1 MRPKIALLP
10 FVITVV
16 TLMCVP
22 APAQVEDESCAYCG
36 MYRSRF
42 GHSWVIIEHGGGNK
56 EGVCSVHCAAI
67 DMALHPEKTISR
79 ITVGDFDIQKQ
90 IDAEKARWVIGG
102 DLMGVMTARAKWA
115 FETQAAADAFMAKH
129 GGSPATFNEVIKA
142 AFEDMYRDTMM
153 IRKKR
158 KLMNMRR
165 EGSP

>member
-1 MRPKIALLP
+1 
-10 FVITVV
+10 
-16 TLMCVP
+16 
-22 APAQVEDESCAYCG
+22 

-42 GHSWVIIEHGGGNK
+42 GHSWVVIEHEDGSK

-67 DMALHPEKTISR
+67 DMALHPEKAISR
-79 ITVGDFDIQKQ
+79 ITVGDFDTRKQ

-115 FETQAAADAFMAKH
+115 FATQAAADAFMAKH
-129 GGSPATFNEVIKA
+129 GGSPTAFNEVIKA

-153 IRKKR
+153 IRRKR
-158 KLMNMRR
+158 KLMNMRK